1 MQYFPIED
9 IELSEGYSSR
19 KRIYKLNN
27 KDTLQDALV
36 NKRET
41 DYYLKENLQLEEY
54 EFIEIMRLLKGK
66 IKFEELNEFYG
77 NENNNFVMQKMRTN
91 LMKAKTLLYQHYHQT
106 EEGIKKTIE
115 DSKRCKYGRCSCNGK
130 SPLYPISMTSVPFT
144 ESIKLFCYDCNQ
156 IFKPKGKLK
165 SLDGA
170 IFGKHF
176 LLDLKEAL
184 LNSSFIDQL
193 D

>member
-54 EFIEIMRLLKGK
+54 EFREIMRLLKGK

-115 DSKRCKYGRCSCNGK
+115 DSKRCKYG
-130 SPLYPISMTSVPFT
+130 
-144 ESIKLFCYDCNQ
+144 
-156 IFKPKGKLK
+156 KLK